1 LDGYIPE
8 DLIDRIRGSQDI
20 VEVISRHLSL
30 KKSGQNYVGLC
41 PFHSEKTPSFTVSTS
56 KQLFH
61 CFGCGTGGNVIT
73 FLMKFENRPFV
84 DTVKKL
90 ADDAGISI
98 ADSDSSN
105 NTGRDKKKKGIYEVN
120 KLAAE
125 YYHNTLIKTKEGEP
139 ARAYLSE
146 RGLSSETIERFHIGY
161 SLAHGI
167 RCMNT

>member
-1 LDGYIPE
+1 MDGYIPE

-90 ADDAGISI
+90 ADDAGIRI

-105 NTGRDKKKKGIYEVN
+105 NTGRDNKKKGIYEVN

-125 YYHNTLIKTKEGEP
+125 YYHNTLIKLKMES
-139 ARAYLSE
+139 LH
-146 RGLSSETIERFHIGY
+146 GLFVRTW
-161 SLAHGI
+161 SLVRDYRKFSYRLFFKLMG
-167 RCMNT
+167 